1 KDFSPI
7 QYSSCMVC
15 FSSIVGAF
23 AGSTLA
29 DKLHKL
35 NASQQSIETLSHW
48 CIFHRKKAKEI
59 VETWGQKFHEA
70 PREQRVPFLY
80 LANDILQNSRRKG
93 LEFVNE
99 FWTVLPALL
108 QEVVDI
114 GDEGVRS
121 AAFRL
126 VDIWEERKVF
136 GSNVRNLRE
145 ELLGKGSLPP
155 AKDVKHSSLPP
166 YVFEGGILERVA
178 RSYQAV
184 QDNAAEEDAAL
195 ADCNA
200 AITRVESLQ
209 KKAENHTGKG
219 EVQESIAEELLA
231 QQVVMAQCIEQL
243 EACEMGHHMLVS
255 HLRDALHEQE
265 SKLEQI
271 RTQLQIAQAQLE
283 QAGSVQQHLMNGS
296 PSLADAIGAP
306 SEATVLSRDE
316 SRYWHHEKQS
326 TRSKDNGNQVVISG
340 LSMPLSTVAESN
352 SQPEYAD
359 KSNFQTSAATIAAEV
374 AAKLAASSSSAAMLT
389 SVLSSLAAEE
399 AGGGPRSPSY
409 DVNEGQPME
418 KRARLDGRLDAL
430 HNPDT
435 SYAQHQL
442 SQPTSQYSGSPML
455 LPLPYAYQS
464 ALPPPPPMQSHMM
477 IGHHMAVPPQPVPP
491 GYGAHYQ
498 PLPPSRTQFYS
509 QPPLPSPPAP
519 APRQ

>member
-1 KDFSPI
+1 
-7 QYSSCMVC
+7 M
-15 FSSIVGAF
+15 
-23 AGSTLA
+23 
-29 DKLHKL
+29 
-35 NASQQSIETLSHW
+35 
-48 CIFHRKKAKEI
+48 
-59 VETWGQKFHEA
+59 
-70 PREQRVPFLY
+70 
-80 LANDILQNSRRKG
+80 
-93 LEFVNE
+93 
-99 FWTVLPALL
+99 
-108 QEVVDI
+108 
-114 GDEGVRS
+114 
-121 AAFRL
+121 
-126 VDIWEERKVF
+126 
-136 GSNVRNLRE
+136 
-145 ELLGKGSLPP
+145 
-155 AKDVKHSSLPP
+155 
-166 YVFEGGILERVA
+166 
-178 RSYQAV
+178 
-184 QDNAAEEDAAL
+184 
-195 ADCNA
+195 DC
-200 AITRVESLQ
+200 T
-209 KKAENHTGKG
+209 G

-306 SEATVLSRDE
+306 SEDTVLSRDE
-316 SRYWHHEKQS
+316 SRYWHHEKQP

-399 AGGGPRSPSY
+399 AGGGPQSPSY
-409 DVNEGQPME
+409 DVNEGQPVE

-442 SQPTSQYSGSPML
+442 SQPTSQYLGSPM

-464 ALPPPPPMQSHMM
+464 ALPPPPPMQSQMM

-498 PLPPSRTQFYS
+498 PFPPSRTQFYS